1 MTPKMHSS
9 HSRIISKLPTEMAA
23 AKLIQMGV
31 HSSYDFRLLVLQQ
44 GRFKKIQRP
53 LDVPGD
59 PLGFYD
65 EVESWDEFFSM
76 GQKYLEDGNEV
87 PEIPTY
93 IELRKIVRTKKIST
107 QYKFNQ
113 MLKQGELPPNTPKY
127 PDRFYKDWKGWD
139 EFLHPTERF
148 LPYSEAKRVMHT
160 LNLRSST
167 EWREFCR
174 AGKRPDNIPALP
186 HRDYPDFVSWA
197 DFLGYEKKKENSVRN
212 QV

>member
-1 MTPKMHSS
+1 MASLCGTPIHYMLKPLILRRYATLLLREYETLLLSM
-9 HSRIISKLPTEMAA
+9 KLYYSP
-23 AKLIQMGV
+23 I
-31 HSSYDFRLLVLQQ
+31 
-44 GRFKKIQRP
+44 
-53 LDVPGD
+53 
-59 PLGFYD
+59 
-65 EVESWDEFFSM
+65 
-76 GQKYLEDGNEV
+76 
-87 PEIPTY
+87 
-93 IELRKIVRTKKIST
+93 IVRTKKIST

-186 HRDYPDFVSWA
+186 HREGVIS
-197 DFLGYEKKKENSVRN
+197 S
-212 QV
+212 